1 MAEADPSV
9 FSLVVAQRPLLAAAG
24 RPPGHVQ
31 GGRAALRCNRAH
43 QIIDGQLPNSG
54 GNGLRIS
61 EIPPNSE

>member
-9 FSLVVAQRPLLAAAG
+9 FSLVVAQRPLLPAG

-31 GGRAALRCNRAH
+31 GGRAALRCNRAN

-61 EIPPNSE
+61 EIPPYSE